1 MFSMCG
7 LGYIGGC
14 VLARLLKHANA
25 ASFEITAL
33 VRSAEK
39 AEKLQTLGVKSILG
53 SYADKNLDFLT
64 KATSEAD
71 VIFAIV

>member
-1 MFSMCG
+1 MFSGCG

-39 AEKLQTLGVKSILG
+39 AEKLHTLGVKTILG
-53 SYADKNLDFLT
+53 SYTDENLDFLT
-64 KATSEAD
+64 KAASEAD
-71 VIFAIV
+71 VVFTIV